1 VELSPGGRKDV
12 SYRAK
17 IMTISPGILE
27 LWKQHSSVTPPKD
40 YDHKKLNGI
49 DLSLLDAEIAG
60 CIHMHVNQGTLEFRH
75 LEMLSNR
82 LIDLNTIVLL
92 LNSEEMAYFNRLRTL
107 ADLVL
112 QEVKR

>member
-1 VELSPGGRKDV
+1 
-12 SYRAK
+12 
-17 IMTISPGILE
+17 MTISPEILE
-27 LWKQHSSVTPPKD
+27 LWKQHSSVVPPKG
-40 YDHKKLNGI
+40 YDGKKLNGI

-60 CIHMHVNQGTLEFRH
+60 CIHMYVNQATLEFRH
-75 LEMLSNR
+75 LETLSSR

-92 LNSEEMAYFNRLRTL
+92 LHSEELVYFNRLRTL

>member
-1 VELSPGGRKDV
+1 
-12 SYRAK
+12 
-17 IMTISPGILE
+17 MTISPQILA
-27 LWKQHSSVTPPKD
+27 LWREHSSAVLPTG
-40 YDHKKLNGI
+40 YNGKKLNAM

-60 CIHMHVNQGTLEFRH
+60 CVHRYVNQGTLEFRE
-75 LEMLSNR
+75 LETLSNR

-92 LNSEEMAYFNRLRTL
+92 LDNEEMAYFNRLRTL